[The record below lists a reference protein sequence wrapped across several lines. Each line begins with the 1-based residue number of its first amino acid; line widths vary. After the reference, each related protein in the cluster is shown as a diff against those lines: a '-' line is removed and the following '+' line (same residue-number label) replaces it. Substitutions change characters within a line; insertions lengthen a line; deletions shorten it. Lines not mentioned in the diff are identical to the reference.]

1 MAYLLCGTLV
11 PGPTAF
17 LAGSLQYFIFTP
29 HGNPTM
35 ESQLLGNQAMAVGGS
50 VLIINNVA

>member
-1 MAYLLCGTLV
+1 MAYLLYGTLV

-17 LAGSLQYFIFTP
+17 LAGSFQDFIFTP